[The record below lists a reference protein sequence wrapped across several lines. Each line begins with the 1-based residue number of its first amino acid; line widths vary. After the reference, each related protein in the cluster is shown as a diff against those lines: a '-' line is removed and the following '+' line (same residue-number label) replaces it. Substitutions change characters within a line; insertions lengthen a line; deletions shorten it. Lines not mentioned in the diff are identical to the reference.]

1 MKTNHRA
8 ENQGSQSARA
18 KQSKSIRPP
27 QRSTPAVIEEAGQ
40 GTPTPLTEHELRAH
54 EEHLEQRRKQR
65 NMQIVLHFPGLLDG
79 RDWNDGVLLHF
90 LCKVIASDPVELRD
104 LSQTLL
110 LPGSDPDLSIKC
122 GVELCQ
128 VVSIVAQYR
137 AHPE

>member
-8 ENQGSQSARA
+8 EKQGSQSARA

-65 NMQIVLHFPGLLDG
+65 NMQIVLHFPGLLAVHTERESLAPRATKPDEA
-79 RDWNDGVLLHF
+79 RAAQQKT
-90 LCKVIASDPVELRD
+90 KVYLVR
-104 LSQTLL
+104 
-110 LPGSDPDLSIKC
+110 
-122 GVELCQ
+122 V
-128 VVSIVAQYR
+128 
-137 AHPE
+137 PE